1 METELESRSL
11 LNTIIEKI
19 SETRLRQLLEII
31 SKKYPTQFKYK
42 DISTEV
48 DYLKN
53 HIIVKPYKKKINPR
67 PELVSQST
75 INIPPLT
82 IPPLSRLSKENQCC
96 ARVWNDSIF
105 EKDTMTKITVLPEL
119 FKVSDFK
126 HINIKKF
133 NSKYS
138 VGLQCRKKKYEDSS
152 YCKLHIN
159 HLIHGDYTELPSKEI
174 CYHFMKDGKY
184 LL

>member
-1 METELESRSL
+1 MENELESRSI

-42 DISTEV
+42 DIPTEV

-53 HIIVKPYKKKINPR
+53 HIIVKPYKKKITPL
-67 PELVSQST
+67 PELVNQST
-75 INIPPLT
+75 IT
-82 IPPLSRLSKENQCC
+82 ILPSSRLSKENQCC

-105 EKDTMTKITVLPEL
+105 EKDTMTKITELPEL

-133 NSKYS
+133 NSKYT
-138 VGLQCRKKKYEDSS
+138 VGLQCRKKKYENSS
-152 YCKLHIN
+152 YCKLHIH

>member
-1 METELESRSL
+1 MEIELESRSL
-11 LNTIIEKI
+11 LKNIIEKI

-31 SKKYPTQFKYK
+31 SKKYPTKFKYK
-42 DISTEV
+42 DIPTEI

-53 HIIVKPYKKKINPR
+53 HIIVKPYKKKINPLSESL
-67 PELVSQST
+67 PTT
-75 INIPPLT
+75 INVLPITIRPP
-82 IPPLSRLSKENQCC
+82 SRLPKENQCC

-133 NSKYS
+133 NSKYT
-138 VGLQCRKKKYEDSS
+138 VGLQCRKKKYEDSN

-159 HLIHGDYTELPSKEI
+159 HLIHGDYTEVPTKEL
-174 CYHFMKDGKY
+174 CYHFIKDGKY